1 MRGLFI
7 AALTVLGPMLP
18 SQAHAQA
25 LHLTGRTHA
34 TSENSCSQ
42 SWAMSSEAASFTV
55 DVSAQEAVTLTI
67 DRTHRSTMGSQP
79 MFGDGASSPPT
90 VIQEHA
96 QVTLTGTAQR
106 GARTLDLHMTEMTL
120 ATSRWQGEG
129 TLPLGAET
137 TRAVTLDIH
146 CDASPVVVFE
156 VAQYETQPP
165 VEGAPSH
172 TETLYVC
179 RFTSPASAGW
189 SAFLSEYIEHVFPLA
204 ARPVVRVTSDG
215 PFREE
220 PFYRLIGP

>member
-25 LHLTGRTHA
+25 LHLSGRTHA

-106 GARTLDLHMTEMTL
+106 GARTLDLHMTAMTL
-120 ATSRWQGEG
+120 ATARWQGEG

-156 VAQYETQPP
+156 VAQYETQQPL
-165 VEGAPSH
+165 EGAPSH

-179 RFTSPASAGW
+179 RFTDPASAGW
-189 SAFLSEYIEHVFPLA
+189 SAFLSVYSEHVFPLA
-204 ARPVVRVTSDG
+204 TRPVVRVESDG

-220 PFYRLIGP
+220 PFYRLVR